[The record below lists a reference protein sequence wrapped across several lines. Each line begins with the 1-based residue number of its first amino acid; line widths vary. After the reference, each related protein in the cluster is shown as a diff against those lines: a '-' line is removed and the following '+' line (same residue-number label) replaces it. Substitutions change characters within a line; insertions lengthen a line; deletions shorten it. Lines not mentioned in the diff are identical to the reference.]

1 MTIVIQIGTNTGNDH
16 VRDLCMRIRPSFVL
30 LVEPF
35 TIHNAEIKKS
45 YAGIANVAFENV
57 AITPMPMETATLY
70 FADRDGPMTG
80 PTRSYEVTSI
90 VQDHLIKHG
99 YTPDELRSFVVPCKT
114 LTQLF
119 DTYGIKHIDYL
130 FLDVEGIDF
139 EVLKSIDFQRY
150 SIANLQIE
158 FLHLDKD
165 ELVSFMSER
174 GYSIGKTLHKYDIMF
189 VQSRNLSS

>member
-1 MTIVIQIGTNTGNDH
+1 MTIVIQIGTNNGDDH
-16 VRDLCMRIRPSFVL
+16 VRNLCRQIKPSFVL

-35 TIHNAEIKKS
+35 TIHNAAIKKS
-45 YAGIANVAFENV
+45 YAGIANVAFENT
-57 AITPMPMETATLY
+57 AITPTPMESVTLY

-90 VQDHLIKHG
+90 VPDHLIKHG
-99 YTPDELRSFVVPCKT
+99 YTPSELRSFVVPCKT

-119 DTYGIKHIDYL
+119 DTYAIKHIDYL

-139 EVLKSIDFQRY
+139 EVLKSIDFQTY

-165 ELVSFMSER
+165 LLISFMAER
-174 GYSIGKTLHKYDIMF
+174 GYTVGTTLHKYDLMF
-189 VQSRNLSS
+189 VKQ